1 MPSTVGERIKML
13 RIERNMTQEELGE
26 ILEITKAAVQKYE
39 NGAIRNFKSDTIKNL
54 CEVFHMPPAYFIFDR
69 VPDLSTDQTK
79 ELLVMHFGK
88 WLITFLENLDGLNA
102 KGKVKLVEYCNDLR
116 KIEEYKVKRES
127 PC

>member
-1 MPSTVGERIKML
+1 MR
-13 RIERNMTQEELGE
+13 
-26 ILEITKAAVQKYE
+26 
-39 NGAIRNFKSDTIKNL
+39 
-54 CEVFHMPPAYFIFDR
+54 
-69 VPDLSTDQTK
+69 
-79 ELLVMHFGK
+79 FGK

>member
-39 NGAIRNFKSDTIKNL
+39 NATIRNFKSDTIKIL

-102 KGKVKLVEYCNDLR
+102 KGKVKLVEYCNDLG
-116 KIEEYKVKRES
+116 KIEEYKAKRES

>member
-1 MPSTVGERIKML
+1 MLSTVGERIKML

-26 ILEITKAAVQKYE
+26 ILGITKAAIQKYE
-39 NGAIRNFKSDTIKNL
+39 NGIIRNFKSDTIKNL

>member
-1 MPSTVGERIKML
+1 MPSTVGERIKIL
-13 RIERNMTQEELGE
+13 RIERNMTQEELGK
-26 ILEITKAAVQKYE
+26 ILGITKAAVQKYE
-39 NGAIRNFKSDTIKNL
+39 NGTIRNFKSDTVRKL

-88 WLITFLENLDGLNA
+88 WLITFLENLDELNG

-116 KIEEYKVKRES
+116 KIEEYKAKRES

>member
-26 ILEITKAAVQKYE
+26 ILGITKAAVQKYE
-39 NGAIRNFKSDTIKNL
+39 NGTIRNFKSDTIKIL

-102 KGKVKLVEYCNDLR
+102 KGKVKLVEYCNDLK
-116 KIEEYKVKRES
+116 KIEEYKTKRES